1 MIHVTAQ
8 HEPDSFDAKVRQKG
22 RAWLQKKAIPL
33 DQPLPP
39 KTRLEPYWRQ
49 CLDELHTSYDG
60 CCAYL
65 AMYLVRAT
73 GGVSVD
79 HYISKSHRPDMA
91 YEWSNYRLASLRMN
105 SRKRDYDDVLD
116 PFEVDT
122 GWFRLELVTG
132 RVYPNPQLPVAQ
144 KREIQTTIDR
154 LGLDDDRNREE
165 RASHY
170 QEYGKGQYTVDHLK
184 KHSPFAWSEA
194 ERQGLL

>member
-22 RAWLQKKAIPL
+22 RAWLQRKAIPL

-116 PFEVDT
+116 PFEVEP

-132 RVYPNPQLPVAQ
+132 HIYPNPQLPVEQRKA
-144 KREIQTTIDR
+144 IQTTIDR
-154 LGLDDDRNREE
+154 LRLDDDRNRRE

-170 QEYGKGQYTVDHLK
+170 QDCRECLFPVDHLRK
-184 KHSPFAWSEA
+184 LSPFVWFEA
-194 ERQGLL
+194 KRQRLL